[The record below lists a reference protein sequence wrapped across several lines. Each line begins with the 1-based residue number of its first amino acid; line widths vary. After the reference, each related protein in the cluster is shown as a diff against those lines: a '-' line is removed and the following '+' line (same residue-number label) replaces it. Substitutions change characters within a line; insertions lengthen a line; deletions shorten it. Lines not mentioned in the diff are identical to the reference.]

1 MQFPFLLQEHIM
13 TGDWLRTKDMDHLS
27 TVIREETVVMK
38 VFDFDNTIY
47 RGESSIDLAVYMI
60 RNNKK
65 IILYLPMIFTNLVK
79 YKLCM
84 VGRKEMEIILND
96 FCQAVMGDK
105 DEVPEIIDR
114 FWQIHA
120 HKLNR
125 KILKRIA
132 KEDFAIIYITEQVY
146 QFMMDEVDEY
156 TDSRLPAII
165 PIPGKDG
172 TLGIGMTSVKKS
184 VERAVG
190 ADILFGGDN

>member
-1 MQFPFLLQEHIM
+1 MYKIGVIGDRESILGFKAVGLDVFPV
-13 TGDWLRTKDMDHLS
+13 DDP
-27 TVIREETVVMK
+27 EEAK
-38 VFDFDNTIY
+38 
-47 RGESSIDLAVYMI
+47 
-60 RNNKK
+60 
-65 IILYLPMIFTNLVK
+65 
-79 YKLCM
+79 
-84 VGRKEMEIILND
+84 
-96 FCQAVMGDK
+96 
-105 DEVPEIIDR
+105 
-114 FWQIHA
+114 
-120 HKLNR
+120 

-146 QFMMDEVDEY
+146 QYMMDEVDEY

>member
-1 MQFPFLLQEHIM
+1 MYKIGVIGDRESILGFKAVGLDVFPV
-13 TGDWLRTKDMDHLS
+13 DD
-27 TVIREETVVMK
+27 
-38 VFDFDNTIY
+38 
-47 RGESSIDLAVYMI
+47 
-60 RNNKK
+60 
-65 IILYLPMIFTNLVK
+65 P
-79 YKLCM
+79 
-84 VGRKEMEIILND
+84 
-96 FCQAVMGDK
+96 
-105 DEVPEIIDR
+105 DE
-114 FWQIHA
+114 A
-120 HKLNR
+120 R

-156 TDSRLPAII
+156 TDSRPPAII